1 MRRRSPLPLLAAS
14 LLTLLL
20 AVWVDSPALASPAKF
35 QVYPDVGIGP
45 IEVGDT
51 RSGLQ
56 SFLGQP
62 EPEGRTWAY
71 TIRATGRTG
80 VVMVRFNGQHAM
92 TISTFDRA
100 FSYEDISVGDD
111 RNEAI
116 SVLRGD
122 GFLLGH
128 CGRAPALFSP
138 NHLTMFRLDGG
149 EVESIVVVRDSQ
161 RCTQESSTLPR

>member
-1 MRRRSPLPLLAAS
+1 MRTRSPLPLPAVS
-14 LLTLLL
+14 LLALLL
-20 AVWVDSPALASPAKF
+20 AVWVNSPALASPAKF
-35 QVYPDVGIGP
+35 EVFPDVGIGP

-56 SFLGQP
+56 SFLAQP

-92 TISTFDRA
+92 RIFTFDRA
-100 FSYEDISVGDD
+100 FSYDDVRVGDD
-111 RNEAI
+111 RDEAI
-116 SVLRGD
+116 SVLRRD

-138 NHLTMFRLDGG
+138 THLTMFRLDGG
-149 EVESIVVVRDSQ
+149 GVESIVVVGDSN
-161 RCTQESSTLPR
+161 RCKADGA